1 MKIAN
6 FQEKLTQHWITLPI
20 RVRGTLIVGIPLLS
34 LFTAISAFAW
44 LKASLVE
51 DETWVQHTQTVRL
64 ENKRLLKALVD
75 AETGVRGY
83 GLTQR
88 EEFLEPY
95 ETSKR
100 VIPDSLRRLEAL
112 VQNNPQQLQQLET
125 IRELVKDNCALF
137 EQKIALT
144 DDLKQFD
151 RSGEFS
157 QARLYEWLEK
167 GKATMDETRQAL
179 DRFARTEEDL
189 LIQRLEHLDFYRQVT
204 WLVLCIFGAIA
215 LLSAVVTVRLFY
227 QLETEL
233 RDRETNLRQ
242 ANQRLQVVCQQLE
255 RFTANASHELR
266 TPLAGVL
273 SNAQV
278 GLMVLDE
285 EEDSS
290 KELQK
295 RFGNIVTLTKEMS
308 RLVSDLLFLAR
319 NEELFSTEQ
328 LKTVDLRD
336 VVQTLAQEWKKT
348 AQTQGLTFTA
358 ECPNHSVKVVG
369 DENLLRGAIANLL
382 SNACRYTNPGGNILL
397 TLETNQN
404 IICISVTDTGIG
416 IAKSNLPHIF
426 ERFYRS
432 RNSAHKTQGYGLG
445 LAIAQHIVQAHG
457 GEITVNSTV
466 GKGSTFQILLS
477 HQPLS

>member
-1 MKIAN
+1 MKIAK
-6 FQEKLTQHWITLPI
+6 FQEKLTQHWTTLPI
-20 RVRGTLIVGIPLLS
+20 RVRGTIIVGIPLVS
-34 LFTAISAFAW
+34 LLTAISAFAW

-95 ETSKR
+95 ESSKR
-100 VIPDSLRRLEAL
+100 VIPDSLQRLEAL
-112 VQNNPQQLQQLET
+112 VQDNPQQLQQLEA
-125 IRELVKDNCALF
+125 IRELVQDNCILF
-137 EQKIALT
+137 EQKILLT
-144 DDLKQFD
+144 NDLKRLD
-151 RSGEFS
+151 GGEFS
-157 QARLYEWLEK
+157 QASLYEWLET
-167 GKATMDETRQAL
+167 GKATMDKTREAL
-179 DRFARTEEDL
+179 DRFAKTEEDL

-215 LLSAVVTVRLFY
+215 LLSAVVTIRLFY
-227 QLETEL
+227 QLEREL
-233 RDRETNLRQ
+233 RDRAIHLRQ
-242 ANQRLQVVCQQLE
+242 ANQRLEVVCQQLE

-278 GLMVLDE
+278 GLMILT
-285 EEDSS
+285 EEDNSS
-290 KELQK
+290 EELQK
-295 RFGNIVTLTKEMS
+295 RFGNIVTLTRQMTN
-308 RLVSDLLFLAR
+308 LVSDLLFLAR
-319 NEELFSTEQ
+319 HEGLLSREQ
-328 LKTVDLRD
+328 LKAVDLNGL
-336 VVQTLAQEWKKT
+336 VQTLAQEWEKT
-348 AQTQGLTFTA
+348 AQTQGLTFSK
-358 ECPNHSVKVVG
+358 ECPNYPVRVEG
-369 DENLLRGAIANLL
+369 DENLLRGAIENLL
-382 SNACRYTNPGGNILL
+382 SNAFRYTNSGGNILL

-416 IAKSNLPHIF
+416 IAESNLPHIF

-432 RNSAHKTQGYGLG
+432 RNFSHKTQGYGLG

-457 GEITVNSTV
+457 GKITVNSTV
-466 GKGSTFQILLS
+466 GQGSTFQILLS